1 MMASVH
7 SGVMSPRLPNQPD
20 ESTFRG
26 RVGAILRR
34 RREQLGLSVSEVAES
49 IGVATQTLYSWEQ
62 GHNPVPT
69 DRLPHI
75 AAALKTKVRRL
86 FPDE

>member
-1 MMASVH
+1 MLASDQTEA
-7 SGVMSPRLPNQPD
+7 MSPRLPDPPD

-34 RREQLGLSVSEVAES
+34 RREQLGLSVAEVAES

-69 DRLPHI
+69 DRLPNI

-86 FPDE
+86 LPDE